1 MFNLVLQT
9 KDIKEAKRKNG
20 LLEIRFPHPKEK
32 ALMLKLRHAVLS
44 IETGWPILP
53 DTTCIGEIV
62 RVLPSKDRV
71 IVAYVRPQNGFQ
83 RFVEAY

>member
-53 DTTCIGEIV
+53 DTTCIGEIL
-62 RVLPSKDRV
+62 RANISHDHA
-71 IVAYVRPQNGFQ
+71 IFTW
-83 RFVEAY
+83 

>member
-32 ALMLKLRHAVLS
+32 ALMLKLRHAVFCL
-44 IETGWPILP
+44 IQLVL
-53 DTTCIGEIV
+53 V
-62 RVLPSKDRV
+62 RLCGCYQVK
-71 IVAYVRPQNGFQ
+71 IA
-83 RFVEAY
+83 

>member
-1 MFNLVLQT
+1 
-9 KDIKEAKRKNG
+9 
-20 LLEIRFPHPKEK
+20 
-32 ALMLKLRHAVLS
+32 MLKLRHAVLS

-71 IVAYVRPQNGFQ
+71 IVAYVRPQNEFK
-83 RFVEAY
+83 RFVESH

>member
-44 IETGWPILP
+44 IETG
-53 DTTCIGEIV
+53 
-62 RVLPSKDRV
+62 
-71 IVAYVRPQNGFQ
+71 
-83 RFVEAY
+83 

>member
-1 MFNLVLQT
+1 MFNLILQT
-9 KDIKEAKRKNG
+9 KDNKEAKRHDG
-20 LLEIRFPHPKEK
+20 LLEIRLPHPKEK

-53 DTTCIGEIV
+53 DTTCVGEIV

-71 IVAYVRPQNGFQ
+71 MVVYVRPQNEFK
-83 RFVEAY
+83 RFVKAY

>member
-1 MFNLVLQT
+1 MFNLILQT
-9 KDIKEAKRKNG
+9 KDIKEAKRHDG
-20 LLEIRFPHPKEK
+20 LLEIKLPHPKEK

-53 DTTCIGEIV
+53 DTTCVGEIV

-71 IVAYVRPQNGFQ
+71 MVVYVRPQNEFK
-83 RFVEAY
+83 RFVKAY

>member
-9 KDIKEAKRKNG
+9 KDIKEAKRHNG
-20 LLEIRFPHPKEK
+20 LLEIRFPPPKEK

-53 DTTCIGEIV
+53 DTTCM
-62 RVLPSKDRV
+62 RVLPSKERV
-71 IVAYVRPQNGFQ
+71 IVAYVRPQNEFK